1 MPDTESW
8 HHNYAF
14 GGSLLSTYCVPSTR
28 DLTGP
33 QHQGSNCE
41 PQQGVKNYEWVR
53 QKSSTFPLRL
63 LSIPCLFLKIPPR
76 N

>member
-28 DLTGP
+28 DLT
-33 QHQGSNCE
+33 E

-63 LSIPCLFLKIPPR
+63 LSIPCLFPKIPPR